1 MVETPSNLIIFSGK
15 LEDLN
20 RQIAEANC
28 LVVVDFFATW
38 CPPCN
43 RLGDHLPAL
52 AAENPKTLFVK
63 INVDEHRDLTT
74 HFGINS
80 IPHVKFFKADQGSQI
95 QELASITGV
104 DIQQMKSKLQQFG

>member
-1 MVETPSNLIIFSGK
+1 MPFNGK

-20 RQIAEANC
+20 RQIAEAGC

-43 RLGDHLPAL
+43 RLGDNLPAI
-52 AAENPKTLFVK
+52 AAENPKVQFLK
-63 INVDEHRDLTT
+63 INIDECRDLTN

-80 IPHVKFFKADQGSQI
+80 IPHIKFFKADQGSQI